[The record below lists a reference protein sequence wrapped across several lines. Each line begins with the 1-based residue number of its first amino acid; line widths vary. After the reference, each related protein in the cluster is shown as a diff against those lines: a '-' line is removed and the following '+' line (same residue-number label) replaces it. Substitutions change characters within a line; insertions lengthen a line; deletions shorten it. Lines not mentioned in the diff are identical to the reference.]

1 MSENKQQRT
10 SVMAALADKLEIDPQ
25 KLMEVLK
32 KTAFK
37 ECRND
42 EEFIAMCMVANKYGL
57 DPITREIYAFPNK
70 KTGAVVPVVGY
81 DGWQRLANT
90 NPMYDGVEFEEAADG
105 SWCKCRIWRKDR
117 SHPTELTEYLEE
129 CLMDTIPWK
138 KYPRRMLRNK
148 AFNQCARAAFN
159 LSGFYDPDE
168 ALRIQ
173 RCQEEELS
181 SKIEMQPKRTQLGVK
196 RKSVSE
202 LLAKP
207 KDGAEAVVEA
217 EEAPMPE
224 PVPVTAEP
232 EADGLQIEDLM

>member
-1 MSENKQQRT
+1 MSENRK
-10 SVMAALADKLEIDPQ
+10 SVMAALAAKLEIDPQ
-25 KLMEVLK
+25 KLMAVLK

-42 EEFIAMCMVANKYGL
+42 EEFMAMCMVANKYGL

-81 DGWQRLANT
+81 DGWQKIANAH
-90 NPMYDGVEFEEAADG
+90 PQYDGVEFEEAGDG

-117 SHPTELTEYLEE
+117 SHPTEMTEWLEE
-129 CLMDTIPWK
+129 CVMDTGPWK

-148 AFNQCARAAFN
+148 AFNQCARGAFN

-173 RCQEEELS
+173 RCQEEELARQ
-181 SKIEMQPKRTQLGVK
+181 IEQPKQTQLGQK

-207 KDGAEAVVEA
+207 KEA
-217 EEAPMPE
+217 EEVVENAEIEPQPE
-224 PVPVTAEP
+224 LEAVPV
-232 EADGLQIEDLM
+232 EAAGADIEDLM

>member
-1 MSENKQQRT
+1 MNESSKK
-10 SVMAALADKLEIDPQ
+10 SVMAALAAKLEIDPA
-25 KLMEVLK
+25 KLMAVLK

-42 EEFIAMCMVANKYGL
+42 EEFMAMCMVANKYGL

-90 NPMYDGVEFEEAADG
+90 NPLYDGVEFEEAPDG
-105 SWCKCRIWRKDR
+105 AWCKCRIWRKDR
-117 SHPTELTEYLEE
+117 KHPTEITEWLEE
-129 CLMDTIPWK
+129 CVMDTSPWK

-148 AFNQCARAAFN
+148 AFNQCARASFN

-173 RCQEEELS
+173 KCQEEDLA
-181 SKIEMQPKRTQLGVK
+181 KQIAAQPKPTQLGVK

-207 KDGAEAVVEA
+207 KEAEEVVDVGDAPELEPIPVEVEA
-217 EEAPMPE
+217 E
-224 PVPVTAEP
+224 AEG
-232 EADGLQIEDLM
+232 ASIEDLM